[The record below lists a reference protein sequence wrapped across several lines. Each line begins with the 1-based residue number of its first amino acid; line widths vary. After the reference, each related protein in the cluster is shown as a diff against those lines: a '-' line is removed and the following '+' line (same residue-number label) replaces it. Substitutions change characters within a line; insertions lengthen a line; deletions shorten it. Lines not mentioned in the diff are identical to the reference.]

1 MSQCIY
7 GIILLFSIIFSFDNV
22 PYLYLKSELFFSILF
37 SSGCCAAQFKGMLVT
52 VLNSAPSVF
61 QTEPYLVVSPSA
73 LASNTTP
80 PIKGTLNRN
89 SDKIFDDCKCK
100 LKQVFLGYKLMPDT
114 MVSFSKLLDVPLIMY
129 C

>member
-1 MSQCIY
+1 M
-7 GIILLFSIIFSFDNV
+7 
-22 PYLYLKSELFFSILF
+22 PYLQLQSQQIFLSFMF

-80 PIKGTLNRN
+80 PIKGTLNMN
-89 SDKIFDDCKCK
+89 SVKIFDDCKMT
-100 LKQVFLGYKLMPDT
+100 LQVN
-114 MVSFSKLLDVPLIMY
+114 
-129 C
+129 